1 MKLMFKRP
9 GEGNGVMGE
18 TTTVKTSRKRHN
30 KFLLIGVLSA
40 LFIAVASYMLV
51 ELQARPSIKIGT
63 GKDVTATVQVLSRDE
78 QEQIA
83 DVWVPLPSFDMDWA
97 YAKAV
102 ALSALDRHDQALKV
116 FDALDGTGKA
126 SYYVYAEYALTA
138 SRAQNNQLAVAMMK
152 KALEKLESDS
162 TVAATEKTVLKR
174 RLPSKLEAFSGGA
187 KE

>member
-1 MKLMFKRP
+1 MKLMFKKP

-18 TTTVKTSRKRHN
+18 TTAVKKSRKRRY
-30 KFLLIGVLSA
+30 KFLLIGVMSA
-40 LFIAVASYMLV
+40 LLVAVVGYMLV
-51 ELQARPSIKIGT
+51 ELQARPAIKIGT
-63 GKDVTATVQVLSRDE
+63 GKDVTAMVQVLSRDE

-83 DVWVPLPSFDMDWA
+83 KVWVPMPSFDMDWA

-116 FDALDGTGKA
+116 FDALDSTGKA

-138 SRAQNNQLAVAMMK
+138 SRAQDNQLAAAMMK

-162 TVAATEKTVLKR
+162 TVEATEKTVLKR
-174 RLPSKLEAFSGGA
+174 RLPSKLEAFNEGT